1 MAHSMRRMLI
11 VEGGRAQR
19 RPPKEDLAFFLV
31 SFATSFII
39 LYSFLF

>member
-1 MAHSMRRMLI
+1 MAHSMRRVLNI
-11 VEGGRAQR
+11 DGGRDQR
-19 RPPKEDLAFFLV
+19 RPPREDLAFFLV